1 MYIQRG
7 GGLRFFICQELVLNA
22 LDIHHQYKY
31 VFMLYEQHKKKIDR
45 APQYD
50 VLHTQ
55 CCAPTRIFVFSL
67 IDFFSLSL
75 SLFTHTL
82 KENEEFIARAL
93 GVLQYSRIDV
103 CINDTSLSCS
113 VRLK

>member
-7 GGLRFFICQELVLNA
+7 GSFSYALRFVCVCVGTFNSR
-22 LDIHHQYKY
+22 HQYKY

-75 SLFTHTL
+75 SLFTHTHS
-82 KENEEFIARAL
+82 KKTRNS
-93 GVLQYSRIDV
+93 SREHSV
-103 CINDTSLSCS
+103 CFNIHG
-113 VRLK
+113 